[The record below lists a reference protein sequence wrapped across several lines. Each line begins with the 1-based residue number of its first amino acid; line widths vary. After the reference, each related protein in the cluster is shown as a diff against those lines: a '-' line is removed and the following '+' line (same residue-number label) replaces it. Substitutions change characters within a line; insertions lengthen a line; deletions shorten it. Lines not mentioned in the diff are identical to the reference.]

1 MAVSIVILTWNGM
14 EYTKQCLES
23 IVQNTSSEEY
33 EVIVVDNGSTDGTVE
48 YLEGLDLKNFVLIK
62 NKENLGFTRGN
73 NIAIERIKE
82 NDVVLLNN
90 DTIILQ
96 KNWLTKMRQL
106 AYQEKEIGI
115 VGCRMINHH
124 NQILHAGS
132 YIRPDD
138 LWGQQI
144 GGGQKDIGQFC
155 ENREVESVTFACVY
169 IKRIVLNVIG
179 GLNERF
185 FSYFED
191 TDYCLRARM
200 AGFRIM
206 YCGEATIVHYQNVST
221 HINQRSF
228 SKMFLKSQR
237 TFRKLWKKEVER
249 CYERRVVWCSNIKP
263 SGLLGVDLKN
273 KLLGLDENKIDIAL
287 CYKEGEDVSVL
298 KEDVREDVLEHRICL
313 MERRK
318 KRKRDIL
325 ISYEFYSPCFLRSRK
340 YHICYSLF
348 HISDMNDRWIEYLK
362 SVDEIWVDSGG
373 NREFLRKQNIRVP
386 IQVYPFGINRSYF
399 RVEEKGIRDEVR
411 LLVVLEEVE
420 EEFLK
425 AICDLA
431 ERIFGGRK
439 VVVFV
444 YVRGVVEE
452 YERDRIKRVFE
463 GEDGDLMVGFFINM
477 REQEQERAMLY
488 HFVDCVIFYE
498 VGRGGKGMMLE
509 AAACGLPI
517 IMPERERME
526 ILQEGYFYHRI
537 EEIERCMREIFCG
550 IRGEHGKRIR
560 EEYSYE
566 RIAKQM
572 AERLKEL

>member
-1 MAVSIVILTWNGM
+1 MAVSIVILTWNGI

-23 IVQNTSSEEY
+23 IVQNTVSEEY
-33 EVIVVDNGSTDGTVE
+33 EVVVVDNGSTDGTVE
-48 YLEGLDLKNFVLIK
+48 YLESLDLKNFVLIK

-73 NIAIERIKE
+73 NIAIERIRE

-96 KNWLTKMRQL
+96 KNWLTKMKGL

-144 GGGQKDIGQFC
+144 GGGQKDRGQFC

-169 IKRIVLNVIG
+169 IKRAVWNVIG

-191 TDYCLRARM
+191 TDYCLRARV
-200 AGFRIM
+200 AGFRVM
-206 YCGEATIVHYQNVST
+206 YCGEVTIVHYQNVST

-237 TFRKLWKKEVER
+237 TFRKLWKKEVEK
-249 CYERRVVWCSNIKP
+249 CYERRVVCCSNIKP
-263 SGLLGVDLKN
+263 SSLLGVDLKN

-287 CYKEGEDVSVL
+287 CYKEGKKVVFP
-298 KEDVREDVLEHRICL
+298 KEDVLEHRICL

-325 ISYEFYSPCFLRSRK
+325 ISYEFYSPCFLKSRK

-348 HISDMNDRWIEYLK
+348 HISDMNDRWIEYLR
-362 SVDEIWVDSGG
+362 SVDEIWVDSEG

-386 IQVYPFGINRSYF
+386 IQVYPFGINRNYF
-399 RVEEKGIRDEVR
+399 WVEEKEIRDEIR
-411 LLVVLEEVE
+411 FLVILEDVEV
-420 EEFLK
+420 EFLK
-425 AICDLA
+425 TICGLC
-431 ERIFGGRK
+431 EEIFEGKK

-444 YVRGVVEE
+444 YVREGVEE
-452 YERDRIKRVFE
+452 YKRDRIKRVFE
-463 GEDGDLMVGFFINM
+463 REKGDLMMGFFFNM
-477 REQEQERAMLY
+477 REQEQDRAMLY
-488 HFVDCVIFYE
+488 HFVDCLIFYK
-498 VGRGGKGMMLE
+498 VGRGGKGMILE

-517 IMPERERME
+517 IMPETEKME
-526 ILQEGYFYHRI
+526 MLQEGYFYHSI
-537 EEIERCMREIFCG
+537 EGLRRCMRGIFYG
-550 IRGEHGKRIR
+550 IKGECAKRIR
-560 EEYSYE
+560 DEYSYE